1 MSPPSALPEGD
12 TAQESPSVPLLSLV
26 PLFTRICF
34 FPAHRSSP
42 GSAVGAV
49 QAGLVS
55 PVSVPSPLLNLGV
68 PKVTTAQTEVEG
80 AIDAI
85 EKNTIIQSRDLSSA
99 DFIVEYLWIKGKLAL
114 VSFMRS
120 LY

>member
-1 MSPPSALPEGD
+1 M
-12 TAQESPSVPLLSLV
+12 PLISLV
-26 PLFTRICF
+26 TLFTRICF

-55 PVSVPSPLLNLGV
+55 PVSVPSSLLNLGV
-68 PKVTTAQTEVEG
+68 PKVTTTQTEVEV

-85 EKNTIIQSRDLSSA
+85 EKNTIIQARDLSSA
-99 DFIVEYLWIKGKLAL
+99 HFIVEYLWIPEKLVL

-120 LY
+120 L